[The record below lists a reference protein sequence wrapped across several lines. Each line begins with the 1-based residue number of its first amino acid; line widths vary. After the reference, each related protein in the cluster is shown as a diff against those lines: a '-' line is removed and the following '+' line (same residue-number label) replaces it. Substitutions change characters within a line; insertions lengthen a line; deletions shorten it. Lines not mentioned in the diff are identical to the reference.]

1 MSAPALHGAAGPAG
15 ATTTAVRPA
24 RVVEARDVAD
34 GVRRVVLE
42 HAPGR
47 PAEPGAHLQL
57 VVHVDGPGGRRREVR
72 SYSVVDASPD
82 GTRSAIS
89 VLLTPT
95 SRGGGR
101 YVHSLAVGDDVECS
115 SPLQGFPLR
124 LGAGR
129 YHLVAGGIGITALVA
144 MARRLAARG
153 ADVVLDHVVRTRSRA
168 AYAGD
173 LAALLGDRYRL
184 HVDDEHGAFDV
195 GALLEEVAA
204 ADGDGEGAVPGGAE
218 AYVCGPIRLMD
229 AVRRGWEARGLP
241 ASTLRFETFGS
252 SGWYAPQPFTACI
265 PEIGLRTTVGPDTTL
280 LEALQR
286 AGADL
291 MYDCRKGECGLCRID
306 VASVRGVLDHR
317 DVFLSRR
324 QQEAGTSMC
333 VCVSRVAALPAA
345 QGGDGQPAELVLRL
359 P

>member
-1 MSAPALHGAAGPAG
+1 MSAPAPAG
-15 ATTTAVRPA
+15 AASTALRPA

-57 VVHVDGPGGRRREVR
+57 AVHVDAPGSPGGPRREVR
-72 SYSVVDASPD
+72 SYSVVDASAD

-115 SPLQGFPLR
+115 APVQGFPLR

-129 YHLVAGGIGITALVA
+129 YHLLAGGIGITALLA

-168 AYAGD
+168 AYAD
-173 LAALLGDRYRL
+173 ELAAVLGERYRL
-184 HVDDEHGAFDV
+184 HVDDERGAFDV
-195 GALLEEVAA
+195 AALLDAVA
-204 ADGDGEGAVPGGAE
+204 GDHDTVPGGVE

-252 SGWYAPQPFTACI
+252 SGWYAPQPFEVAV
-265 PEIGLRTTVGPDTTL
+265 PEIGLRTTVGPGTTL

-291 MYDCRKGECGLCRID
+291 MYDCRKGECGLCRLE
-306 VASVRGVLDHR
+306 VASVRGTIDHR

-324 QQEAGTSMC
+324 QQEAGTAVC
-333 VCVSRVAALPAA
+333 VCVSRVAAAPGA
-345 QGGDGQPAELVLRL
+345 DGHDAGAPPELVLRL

>member
-1 MSAPALHGAAGPAG
+1 MSASSVNAE
-15 ATTTAVRPA
+15 VRPA

-57 VVHVDGPGGRRREVR
+57 VVHVEGPGGRRREVR
-72 SYSVVDASPD
+72 SYSVVDASAD

-95 SRGGGR
+95 SRGGGH
-101 YVHSLAVGDDVECS
+101 YVHSLAVGDGVECS
-115 SPLQGFPLR
+115 APLQGFPLR

-129 YHLVAGGIGITALVA
+129 YHLLAGGIGVTALKA
-144 MARRLAARG
+144 MAERLASRG

-168 AYAGD
+168 AYADD

-195 GALLEEVAA
+195 GTLLDEVAA
-204 ADGDGEGAVPGGAE
+204 ADSAVPGGAE

-252 SGWYAPQPFTACI
+252 SGWYAPQAFTACI

-306 VASVRGVLDHR
+306 VASATGALDHR

-324 QQEAGTSMC
+324 QQEAGTSLC
-333 VCVSRVAALPAA
+333 VCVSRVATT
-345 QGGDGQPAELVLRL
+345 DGEPAELVLRL

>member
-1 MSAPALHGAAGPAG
+1 MSAPAATAATGLAGAA
-15 ATTTAVRPA
+15 ATALRPA

-47 PAEPGAHLQL
+47 PADPGAHLQL
-57 VVHVDGPGGRRREVR
+57 AVHTSAGKEVR

-101 YVHSLAVGDDVECS
+101 YVHALAVGDDVECS
-115 SPLQGFPLR
+115 APLQGFPLR

-129 YHLVAGGIGITALVA
+129 YHLLAGGIGVTALVA
-144 MARRLAARG
+144 MARRLVARG
-153 ADVVLDHVVRTRSRA
+153 ADVVLDHVVRTRTRA
-168 AYAGD
+168 AYADD
-173 LAALLGDRYRL
+173 LAALLGKRYRL
-184 HVDDEHGAFDV
+184 HVDDERGTFDV
-195 GALLEEVAA
+195 AAFVEEVAA
-204 ADGDGEGAVPGGAE
+204 ADRDAPGGAE

-229 AVRRGWEARGLP
+229 AVRRGWESRGLP

-252 SGWYAPQPFTACI
+252 SGWYAPQEFTASI

-291 MYDCRKGECGLCRID
+291 MYDCRKGECGLCRIE
-306 VASVRGVLDHR
+306 VSSVQGAIDHR

-333 VCVSRVAALPAA
+333 VCVSRVAATDD
-345 QGGDGQPAELVLRL
+345 GGAGPAEVVLRL

>member
-1 MSAPALHGAAGPAG
+1 MSASPTSAAVGASAAGAAL
-15 ATTTAVRPA
+15 RPA

-57 VVHVDGPGGRRREVR
+57 AVHTPAGREVR
-72 SYSVVDASPD
+72 SYSVVEASAD

-115 SPLQGFPLR
+115 APLQGFPLR

-129 YHLVAGGIGITALVA
+129 YHLVAGGIGVTALVA

-153 ADVVLDHVVRTRSRA
+153 ADVVLDHVVRTRTRA
-168 AYAGD
+168 AYAAE
-173 LAALLGDRYRL
+173 LAELLGDRYRL
-184 HVDDEHGAFDV
+184 HVDDEHGPFDV
-195 GALLEEVAA
+195 AALVAELA
-204 ADGDGEGAVPGGAE
+204 AEHERVPGGVE

-229 AVRRGWEARGLP
+229 AVRRGWEAADLP

-291 MYDCRKGECGLCRID
+291 MYDCRKGECGLCRIE
-306 VASVRGVLDHR
+306 VASVRGVVDHR

-324 QQEAGTSMC
+324 QQEAGTSLC
-333 VCVSRVAALPAA
+333 VCVSRVAAAPGAE
-345 QGGDGQPAELVLRL
+345 GGGEPAELVLRL

>member
-1 MSAPALHGAAGPAG
+1 MSTPAG
-15 ATTTAVRPA
+15 AAASALRPA
-24 RVVEARDVAD
+24 RVVEARDVAL

-42 HAPGR
+42 HPPGR
-47 PAEPGAHLQL
+47 PAEPGSHLQL
-57 VVHVDGPGGRRREVR
+57 AVHTAAGREVR
-72 SYSVVDASPD
+72 SYSVVDASAD

-95 SRGGGR
+95 SRGGGH
-101 YVHSLAVGDDVECS
+101 YVHSLVVGDDVECS
-115 SPLQGFPLR
+115 APLQGFPLR

-129 YHLVAGGIGITALVA
+129 YHLLAGGIGVTALVA
-144 MARRLAARG
+144 MARRLEARG

-168 AYAGD
+168 AYADD
-173 LAALLGDRYRL
+173 LAELLGERYRL
-184 HVDDEHGAFDV
+184 HADDEHSPFDV
-195 GALLEEVAA
+195 AGLLDAVAA
-204 ADGDGEGAVPGGAE
+204 DHDALPGGVE

-252 SGWYAPQPFTACI
+252 SGWYAAQPFVASI

-291 MYDCRKGECGLCRID
+291 MYDCRKGECGLCRIE
-306 VASVRGVLDHR
+306 VASVCGAIDHR

-324 QQEAGTSMC
+324 QQDEGTSMC
-333 VCVSRVAALPAA
+333 VCVSRVAAAD
-345 QGGDGQPAELVLRL
+345 GDRPAELVLRL

>member
-1 MSAPALHGAAGPAG
+1 M
-15 ATTTAVRPA
+15 RPA

-57 VVHVDGPGGRRREVR
+57 AVHTSAGREVR
-72 SYSVVDASPD
+72 SYSVVDASAD

-101 YVHSLAVGDDVECS
+101 YVHSLVVGDDVECS
-115 SPLQGFPLR
+115 APLQGFPLR

-129 YHLVAGGIGITALVA
+129 YHLLAGGIGVTALVA
-144 MARRLAARG
+144 MARRLASRG

-168 AYAGD
+168 AYADD
-173 LAALLGDRYRL
+173 LAALLGERYRL
-184 HVDDEHGAFDV
+184 HVDDEDGGFDV
-195 GALLEEVAA
+195 AALLDEVAA
-204 ADGDGEGAVPGGAE
+204 ADGDGGVPGGVE

-265 PEIGLRTTVGPDTTL
+265 PEVGLRTEVGPDTTL

-291 MYDCRKGECGLCRID
+291 MYDCRKGECGLCRLE

-324 QQEAGTSMC
+324 QQEAGTAVC
-333 VCVSRVAALPAA
+333 VCVSRVAAT
-345 QGGDGQPAELVLRL
+345 DGEQAELVLRL

>member
-1 MSAPALHGAAGPAG
+1 MNAE
-15 ATTTAVRPA
+15 VRPA

-57 VVHVDGPGGRRREVR
+57 VVHVEGPGGRRREVR
-72 SYSVVDASPD
+72 SYSVVDASAD

-95 SRGGGR
+95 SRGGGH
-101 YVHSLAVGDDVECS
+101 YVHSLAVGDGVECS
-115 SPLQGFPLR
+115 APLQGFPLR

-168 AYAGD
+168 AYADD

-195 GALLEEVAA
+195 GALLDEVAA
-204 ADGDGEGAVPGGAE
+204 ADSAVAGGAE

-252 SGWYAPQPFTACI
+252 SGWYDPQPFTACI

-306 VASVRGVLDHR
+306 VASVRGAIDHR

-324 QQEAGTSMC
+324 QQEAGTSLC
-333 VCVSRVAALPAA
+333 VCVSRVATT
-345 QGGDGQPAELVLRL
+345 DGEPAELVLRL

>member
-1 MSAPALHGAAGPAG
+1 MSALTTSAAVGAAL
-15 ATTTAVRPA
+15 RPA

-47 PAEPGAHLQL
+47 PAEPGSHLQL
-57 VVHVDGPGGRRREVR
+57 AVHTPAGREVR
-72 SYSVVDASPD
+72 SYSVVDASAD

-115 SPLQGFPLR
+115 APLQGFPLR

-129 YHLVAGGIGITALVA
+129 YHLLAGGIGITALVA
-144 MARRLAARG
+144 MARRLHARG
-153 ADVVLDHVVRTRSRA
+153 ADVVLDHVVRSRGRA
-168 AYAGD
+168 AYAD
-173 LAALLGDRYRL
+173 ELAALLGDRYRL
-184 HVDDEHGAFDV
+184 HVDDEHGTFDV
-195 GALLEEVAA
+195 GGLLEEVAA
-204 ADGDGEGAVPGGAE
+204 ADGAVPGGAE
-218 AYVCGPIRLMD
+218 VYVCGPIRLMD

-252 SGWYAPQPFTACI
+252 SGWYAPQTFTACI

-291 MYDCRKGECGLCRID
+291 MYDCRKGECGLCRLQ
-306 VASVRGVLDHR
+306 VASVRGQVDHR

-324 QQEAGTSMC
+324 QQDAGTSLC
-333 VCVSRVAALPAA
+333 VCVSRAVAAET
-345 QGGDGQPAELVLRL
+345 GDEPAELVLRL